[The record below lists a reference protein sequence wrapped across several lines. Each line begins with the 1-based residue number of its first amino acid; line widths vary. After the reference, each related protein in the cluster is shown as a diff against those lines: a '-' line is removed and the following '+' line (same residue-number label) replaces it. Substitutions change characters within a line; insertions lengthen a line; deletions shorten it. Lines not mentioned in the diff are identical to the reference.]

1 MQHQHRKN
9 ARIFRQHGQS
19 QLTDSDADRT
29 GNDQHTGTTLIIDAT
44 HNWAGQPLQQTTGEH
59 QQTCLQGRCAQR
71 VLQEE
76 RQYYNRTQQH
86 THARPNGY
94 DCNAERPETKRLKVQ

>member
-44 HNWAGQPLQQTTGEH
+44 HNWADQPLQQTTWEH
-59 QQTCLQGRCAQR
+59 QQARLQGRRAQR

-86 THARPNGY
+86 AHARPNGY